1 MPHKIQ
7 AGFHFTPEILRE
19 FLNPI
24 NREELIK
31 LLKQWGMKNLDL
43 DLDKVDLFLK
53 LVGAQLSGQ
62 QLEDLWLLREKILI
76 FRSRNWFIFL
86 FSEKVE
92 EIRDLQ
98 DLQKQCT
105 KYLVEH
111 ELEFN
116 NEIKVFKIGEEIYI
130 NLIYHG
136 PFRLYEENFFD
147 FKVIRSIQRIRC
159 ILNIEKGI
167 IRINGRSRSKIQIII
182 EILKE
187 IFAIEPKRVRI
198 PAYKISD
205 FVKAEKTIKKMT
217 VTCPRT
223 VGGFSGI
230 EKITIEGSNVVD
242 GLYNLQSRQEI
253 PFSFQ
258 GLQKVGPITAA
269 SSDNARISNRGEV
282 QISHEEHQDQLYQ
295 ILQD

>member
-1 MPHKIQ
+1 MSNKTQ
-7 AGFHFTPEILRE
+7 TGFRFTPEILRE

-24 NREELIK
+24 TKEELIH
-31 LLKQWGMKNLDL
+31 LLKQWGLKNIDS

-53 LVGAQLSGQ
+53 LVGVQLSSQ
-62 QLEDLWLLREKILI
+62 QLEDLWLLREKVLI
-76 FRSRNWFIFL
+76 FRSRNWIIFQ
-86 FSEKVE
+86 SKEKNE
-92 EIRDLQ
+92 NKIDIQ
-98 DLQKQCT
+98 DVRERCT
-105 KYLVEH
+105 KYLVDQ

-116 NEIKVFKIGEEIYI
+116 NDIQVFEVGEGIYI

-136 PFRLYEENFFD
+136 PFRLYEEDLFD
-147 FKVIRSIQRIRC
+147 FKISRSIQRVRC
-159 ILNIEKGI
+159 LLNLKNGVL
-167 IRINGRSRSKIQIII
+167 RINGRSRSKIRIVLDMI
-182 EILKE
+182 KE
-187 IFAIEPKRVRI
+187 IFGIEPKRLRI

-205 FVKAEKTIKKMT
+205 FVKAEAPIQKLS

-253 PFSFQ
+253 PFSYQ
-258 GLQKVGPITAA
+258 GLQKLGPITSA
-269 SSDNARISNRGEV
+269 SSSVVRVNNRGEV
-282 QISHEEHQDQLYQ
+282 QISDDDHQEKLFQ